1 VSSVTDLLARWSS
14 GDQEAFAELV
24 PLVYN
29 ELRQLAR
36 HHLSHERPG
45 GTLQAT
51 ALVHEAYLRL
61 VDQDRTG
68 WNGRAHFF
76 GAAAQVMRRVLVDRA
91 RERNAQKRGDGV
103 ILEPLHA
110 AQEAAS
116 EPSWDVLA
124 LEDALNDLAKIDP
137 DRVRI
142 VELRYFGGLT
152 VRETAEVMGISEPT
166 VKRDWALARAWL
178 FRRLGGVSADKP
190 IPPDPDR

>member
-1 VSSVTDLLARWSS
+1 MSSVTDLLARWSS